1 MVIKKRPA
9 IRLQLVY
16 SLSNENTVN
25 DSLLR
30 VFELYQWSKSKGTEI
45 CAVHTMYVAA
55 CSIGQ
60 IDNKMYIYPVHITKT
75 EETHEKNRDEVNWI
89 NE

>member
-1 MVIKKRPA
+1 MILCCVF
-9 IRLQLVY
+9 
-16 SLSNENTVN
+16 LSCINEV
-25 DSLLR
+25 SQKVR
-30 VFELYQWSKSKGTEI
+30 KIG
-45 CAVHTMYVAA
+45 AVHTMYGAA